1 MDVLCTIAISEE
13 TYENLFRKKL
23 HTEIEMND
31 RMFYSPPSCSRIICK
46 PKHKKMNENKKFKI
60 LPSSFFN
67 GFKRF

>member
-46 PKHKKMNENKKFKI
+46 PKHKKNE
-60 LPSSFFN
+60 
-67 GFKRF
+67 